1 MKRHTSF
8 FNIQALTSCIS
19 TSLVLILLG
28 AALFVVLTAYNVSKS
43 VRENISITM
52 LMSDQANAAEL
63 ATTQKTLKTKKYI
76 REVKFISKEDAKAQ
90 MIKDL
95 GTDPSEFLEYNP
107 FEASYELT
115 LHADYANKDSIARV
129 VKELKAMPKVVD
141 MVYQSEQ
148 VETINDI
155 ISKVSLVLLVLVG
168 LLTFVSFAL
177 INNTLR
183 LSAYS
188 RRFLIH
194 TMKLVGA
201 SWSFIR
207 RPFLWKSMLLGL
219 IAAIVADVVLYLGV
233 MALLE
238 YEPELIGVVT
248 TQVQLIVAGSV
259 LVFGLLI
266 TLFCAYI
273 SVNRFLKMNE
283 KDLYTA

>member
-1 MKRHTSF
+1 
-8 FNIQALTSCIS
+8 
-19 TSLVLILLG
+19 
-28 AALFVVLTAYNVSKS
+28 
-43 VRENISITM
+43 
-52 LMSDQANAAEL
+52 
-63 ATTQKTLKTKKYI
+63 
-76 REVKFISKEDAKAQ
+76 

-155 ISKVSLVLLVLVG
+155 ISKVSLVLLVLAG

-201 SWSFIR
+201 TKGFIR
-207 RPFLWKSMLLGL
+207 KPFLWRAVLQGL
-219 IAAIVADVVLYLGV
+219 VSAAVAIAALCGVLFALKKSFAGLFEIFSARLVALSMAAVIAGGVLICLVSTYFVVGKLISSSKDSLY
-233 MALLE
+233 
-238 YEPELIGVVT
+238 Y
-248 TQVQLIVAGSV
+248 
-259 LVFGLLI
+259 
-266 TLFCAYI
+266 
-273 SVNRFLKMNE
+273 
-283 KDLYTA
+283 